1 MKLRRM
7 RQDFD
12 HLTSWVLLLVAAAT
26 IVTGFVVHLWDL
38 HGFTWHTYF
47 GYAMTVAVLVHVCLN
62 FRQLTAYAGFRLKQG
77 WRATTGAPRPPRQ
90 RPRPTPEPRTA
101 AATARAVL
109 LSRRGLVGLALGGAG
124 GYLIGQ
130 SLRATP
136 QLEAGSD
143 LGLVYH
149 RWSSDPGVVD
159 AVGALTS
166 LGRQPPLYK
175 SYGDAVPA
183 ALSRPSFAGGLSTEQ
198 AISRRQSIRAYAR
211 GADDRAG
218 TLPRARAD
226 RRAQPGTAGAA
237 TRRPGRCIRSRPTR
251 WFTTWQGCPAGRLP
265 LRSWNTMRCTRS
277 GPATSATYVVEHGLG
292 QQFLGEC
299 AAVIY
304 LTMIFQR
311 MRFKYGER
319 SYRYG
324 LVEAGHLG
332 QNLYLAATSLGLGV
346 CAVGAYNDPRHQ
358 RPADDRRSPGG
369 VGLPAEPGPGLT
381 ERVALSHPGRHR
393 AT

>member
-198 AISRRQSIRAYAR
+198 AITRRASIRAYAAEPMTEPELSR
-211 GADDRAG
+211 VLALTGGLTRDGRRSHPSSGALYPIETYAVVHNVAGVPPGVYHYGVEHHALHQVRAG
-218 TLPRARAD
+218 DFRE
-226 RRAQPGTAGAA
+226 
-237 TRRPGRCIRSRPTR
+237 
-251 WFTTWQGCPAGRLP
+251 
-265 LRSWNTMRCTRS
+265 
-277 GPATSATYVVEHGLG
+277 YVVEHGLG

-346 CAVGAYNDPRHQ
+346 CAVGAY
-358 RPADDRRSPGG
+358 DDRGINDLLMIDG
-369 VGLPAEPGPGLT
+369 T
-381 ERVALSHPGRHR
+381 EEVSVYLLSLGRV
-393 AT
+393 

>member
-1 MKLRRM
+1 MKLRRV

-12 HLTSWVLLLVAAAT
+12 HLTSWVLLVVAAGT
-26 IVTGFVVHLWDL
+26 IVTGLIVHLWDL
-38 HGFTWHTYF
+38 HGFVWHTWF

-77 WRATTGAPRPPRQ
+77 WRAVTNAPRPP
-90 RPRPTPEPRTA
+90 PRKKIAAAPAPRTA
-101 AATARAVL
+101 GATARAVL
-109 LSRRGLVGLALGGAG
+109 LSRRGLAGLALGGAG
-124 GYLIGQ
+124 GYLLGQ
-130 SLRATP
+130 SLKSTP
-136 QLEAGSD
+136 QLAAGSD

-159 AVGALTS
+159 AVGALRN

-175 SYGDAVPA
+175 SYGDTVPV
-183 ALSRPSFAGGLSTEQ
+183 ALSRPSLSAGLSTEQ
-198 AISRRQSIRAYAR
+198 AILRRHSIRAYAPQSMTEQELSR
-211 GADDRAG
+211 VLALTGGLMGPWSNPASGSPRDGRRSHPSSGALYPIETYAVVHNVAGVAPGVYHYGVEHHVLHQVRAG
-218 TLPRARAD
+218 DYR
-226 RRAQPGTAGAA
+226 Q
-237 TRRPGRCIRSRPTR
+237 
-251 WFTTWQGCPAGRLP
+251 
-265 LRSWNTMRCTRS
+265 
-277 GPATSATYVVEHGLG
+277 YVVEHGLN

-332 QNLYLAATSLGLGV
+332 QNLYLAATSLGLGA
-346 CAVGAYNDPRHQ
+346 CAVGAY
-358 RPADDRRSPGG
+358 DDRGINELLMIDG
-369 VGLPAEPGPGLT
+369 AEEVSVYLLSLG
-381 ERVALSHPGRHR
+381 RV
-393 AT
+393 

>member
-1 MKLRRM
+1 MKLRRV

-12 HLTSWVLLLVAAAT
+12 HLTSWVLLVVAACT
-26 IVTGFVVHLWDL
+26 IVTGLIVHLWDL
-38 HGFTWHTYF
+38 HGFVWHTWF
-47 GYAMTVAVLVHVCLN
+47 GYAMTAAVLVHVALN

-77 WRATTGAPRPPRQ
+77 WRAVTGAPRPPRQ
-90 RPRPTPEPRTA
+90 KPAPAGTPRTA
-101 AATARAVL
+101 GATARAVL

-124 GYLIGQ
+124 GYLLGQ
-130 SLRATP
+130 SLKSTP
-136 QLEAGSD
+136 QLQAGSD

-159 AVGALTS
+159 AVGALRS

-175 SYGDAVPA
+175 SYGDTVPIA
-183 ALSRPSFAGGLSTEQ
+183 MSRPTLTGGLPTEQ
-198 AISRRQSIRAYAR
+198 AILRRQSQRAYAPEPMTEQELSRVLALTGGLTRDGRRSHPSSGALYPIETYAVVHNVAGLGR
-211 GADDRAG
+211 GVYHYGVEHHALHQIRAG
-218 TLPRARAD
+218 DFR
-226 RRAQPGTAGAA
+226 Q
-237 TRRPGRCIRSRPTR
+237 
-251 WFTTWQGCPAGRLP
+251 
-265 LRSWNTMRCTRS
+265 
-277 GPATSATYVVEHGLG
+277 YVVEHGLN

-332 QNLYLAATSLGLGV
+332 QNLYLAATSLGLGA
-346 CAVGAYNDPRHQ
+346 CAVGAY
-358 RPADDRRSPGG
+358 DDRGINELLMIDG
-369 VGLPAEPGPGLT
+369 AEEVSVYLLSLG
-381 ERVALSHPGRHR
+381 RV
-393 AT
+393 